1 MRRAASLLPLAL
13 LLGWPATARPQ
24 SDAPRAAPPQDEGAE
39 PPAFYE
45 TTTVTARPVSSATGS
60 VTVVGPDEARS
71 AEART
76 ATELL
81 QGVPG
86 LQLLA
91 SGGRAG
97 QTNAYLR
104 GGDPNYTLVLLDG
117 IPLNDST
124 DLQGGAV
131 NLEELPAGLVERAEI
146 VRGPFTSFYGT
157 SSLSGVIQ
165 LFTPRGGPGPLKASL
180 GAEAGNANLFR
191 GLAGASGPAGERGG
205 VALGLSWDQ
214 ERHRVA
220 EDRFR
225 QLDAWASASLGLG
238 ATTDLRLVG
247 RFADGEAEDY
257 PDASGGPVY
266 GSGELRSTT
275 RRDLAL
281 GAQLATGGPAGR
293 RHQLSVGLSRR
304 ERDRTSPAVP
314 PVVPASSEQA
324 TFTRLRLAWQ
334 VPLRRTAR
342 TEVDA
347 GASGEGEWGENASV
361 LSLPPFLG
369 GDVPGDYRETRWS
382 GGAFAGVRHE
392 TGLGSGPGSV
402 LLEAVLRADVAT
414 TDSLQLNP
422 HAGIVVRPGEGTTRL
437 RASAGRA
444 SKLPSFFALASPR
457 ALGGNPD
464 LRAESA
470 WGGEAGVEHDFRG
483 ARLSV
488 GAAYFLQRYEDLV
501 DFDFEQ
507 FLHVNRSRVR
517 TQGVELVR
525 PLAAPPLPRR
535 RRAGHVPRREG
546 PRRRRPPPRAALD
559 RRGPSDLA
567 ARREAE
573 LAPAGAGRL
582 GLLRR
587 ADPRA
592 RPRLGGRLLPPGLR
606 GLLARR
612 PRPHAPGPPGQPDR
626 PVLRDAHRLPGPRA
640 LVLGGRRLG
649 PVVGV
654 SGTARGSWG

>member
-1 MRRAASLLPLAL
+1 MCHAASLLALAL
-13 LLGWPATARPQ
+13 AVGGPAAARSQ
-24 SDAPRAAPPQDEGAE
+24 SDALPAPQPQQEDAPGAK
-39 PPAFYE
+39 PPVFYE

-60 VTVVGPDEARS
+60 VTVAGPEEARAAEARS
-71 AEART
+71 

-81 QGVPG
+81 QEVPG
-86 LQLLA
+86 LQLLS

-117 IPLNDST
+117 LPLNDPT

-131 NLEELPAGLVERAEI
+131 NLEELPASLVERVEI

-165 LFTPRGGPGPLKASL
+165 LFTPRGGPGPVHASL
-180 GAEAGNANLFR
+180 GAEAGNADLVR
-191 GLAGASGPAGERGG
+191 GFARASGPAGERGG
-205 VALGLSWDQ
+205 LAGGLSWDQ

-247 RFADGEAEDY
+247 RLADGEADDY

-266 GSGELRSTT
+266 GSGELRYTT
-275 RRDLAL
+275 HRDLAL
-281 GAQLATGGPAGR
+281 GAQLGTGDPAGR
-293 RHQLSVGLSRR
+293 RHQVSVGLSRR

-314 PVVPASSEQA
+314 PQVPASSEQV
-324 TFTRLRLAWQ
+324 TFTRLRLSWQ

-347 GASGEGEWGENASV
+347 GASADGEWGENASV
-361 LSLPPFLG
+361 LQLPPFLG

-382 GGAFAGVRHE
+382 GGGFAGIRHE
-392 TGLGSGPGSV
+392 AALGGGRGSV
-402 LLEAVLRADVAT
+402 LLEAALRADVAT
-414 TDSLQLNP
+414 TDSAQLNP
-422 HAGIVVRPGEGTTRL
+422 HVGIVFRPGGGTTRL

-457 ALGGNPD
+457 TLGGNPD

-470 WGGEAGVEHDFRG
+470 WGGEAGVEHDFHA
-483 ARLSV
+483 ARLSL
-488 GAAYFLQRYEDLV
+488 GAAYFLQRYQDLV

-517 TQGVELVR
+517 TQGVELV
-525 PLAAPPLPRR
+525 
-535 RRAGHVPRREG
+535 
-546 PRRRRPPPRAALD
+546 
-559 RRGPSDLA
+559 
-567 ARREAE
+567 ARWQPHPAAE
-573 LAPAGAGRL
+573 LDAEATYLDAQDLDGGVLLHEPRWTGGVRLTWRPGERLSLRLRAKAVTSSYDEQIPVPDRDTVDGYGLVGLAGSWRVRDRWTL
-582 GLLRR
+582 
-587 ADPRA
+587 RA
-592 RPRLGGRLLPPGLR
+592 RLDNLTDRSYETLIGF
-606 GLLARR
+606 
-612 PRPHAPGPPGQPDR
+612 PGPGRSFWVGIGWDR
-626 PVLRDAHRLPGPRA
+626 
-640 LVLGGRRLG
+640 
-649 PVVGV
+649 
-654 SGTARGSWG
+654 S